1 MNLFVD
7 GVCIKAGING
17 SVASY
22 YENRLATGTYEVEVR
37 SQYTSNNVE
46 SFGLKKTVSIKA
58 DPGLTGK
65 TPAEQIQQLL
75 QNQLQKMKQPHQ
87 WQ

>member
-1 MNLFVD
+1 M
-7 GVCIKAGING
+7 
-17 SVASY
+17 ASY

-58 DPGLTGK
+58 DP
-65 TPAEQIQQLL
+65 
-75 QNQLQKMKQPHQ
+75 
-87 WQ
+87 

>member
-1 MNLFVD
+1 M
-7 GVCIKAGING
+7 
-17 SVASY
+17 ASY

-65 TPAEQIQQLL
+65 TPAELADPAYSEYKEPTTTTTASPTIL
-75 QNQLQKMKQPHQ
+75 P
-87 WQ
+87 